1 MSTSRTTLKKRNINW
16 MISYNNP
23 TPIEFFRFI
32 QPTHKSRAI
41 QKYVKLLDQA
51 IDFCEDQEK
60 QSELRNLKKT
70 ANCNSDWN
78 WWLVEKKAGSI
89 RDEIHETNVEVQR
102 ELNATVRNGGKQ
114 KNNDND
120 EEGGSSNH
128 YSVKDKN
135 EEGGSSNNDSI
146 EDKSEEGSTS
156 NDDNADD
163 KKEECNNDDNIN
175 EKEYVDEDKII
186 VHDIL
191 DCDISATQVEQDILK
206 IYRSNFNDCPA
217 MDLRLYSELSLSLD
231 QKVQDD
237 ILHEVFDRIDN
248 DYITDEI
255 HNFLTD
261 FFNADHGKQGW
272 CESVRRIGVSEK
284 DPELLQCTKELLKG
298 TLGRFVKAFS
308 LDALNPLRDVTILER
323 PHLNQF
329 IHPLIDNVLW
339 IFASINY
346 ISGEISLQ
354 GKARIMADGA
364 GYLNDVSN
372 YQVVCM
378 EGAKPGARNKKNVDD
393 DKKNIKSMIQL
404 FNNIIVSEASERR
417 QVYTG
422 LRVYGATAYKT
433 ELSLTMLDFRGTY
446 RLFEVDRFSLP
457 KDWVDMP
464 NFVFMYEAL
473 IKWALCVRHT
483 RENLIA
489 QRKKR
494 RMGRYSESRIAKK
507 LTRLT

>member
-1 MSTSRTTLKKRNINW
+1 MSTSRKALRKRHIDW

-32 QPTHKSRAI
+32 QPIHKSRAI
-41 QKYVKLLDQA
+41 EKYVKILDEA
-51 IDFCEDQEK
+51 INLCEDQEK
-60 QSELRNLKKT
+60 QLKLRNLKET
-70 ANCNSDWN
+70 VNCNSDWSL
-78 WWLVEKKAGSI
+78 WLVEKKAESI
-89 RDEIHETNVEVQR
+89 RDEIHETNMGVHQ
-102 ELNATVRNGGKQ
+102 ELNVIVRNKGKQ
-114 KNNDND
+114 KINYND
-120 EEGGSSNH
+120 EEGDR
-128 YSVKDKN
+128 VKDNNDSIGDKN
-135 EEGGSSNNDSI
+135 EEGGSSNNDGI
-146 EDKSEEGSTS
+146 EESDGYNDDSTDDKEEEYS
-156 NDDNADD
+156 NDSD
-163 KKEECNNDDNIN
+163 IN
-175 EKEYVDEDKII
+175 GKEYVDEDKIV

-191 DCDISATQVEQDILK
+191 DSDISATQAEQDILK
-206 IYRSNFNDCPA
+206 IYHSNFDNCPA
-217 MDLRLYSELSLSLD
+217 MDLRLYSKLSLLLD
-231 QKVQDD
+231 QELQDN
-237 ILHEVFDRIDN
+237 ILHEVFDEIDN

-272 CESVRRIGVSEK
+272 CESVRRIVINDK
-284 DPELLQCTKELLKG
+284 DSELLQCTKELLKG
-298 TLGRFVKAFS
+298 TLGQFVKAFS
-308 LDALNPLRDVTILER
+308 LDALNPLRDITILER

-354 GKARIMADGA
+354 GKARVMVDGA

-372 YQVVCM
+372 YQIICM

-417 QVYTG
+417 QIYTG

-464 NFVFMYEAL
+464 KFAFMYEAL
-473 IKWALCVRHT
+473 IKWA
-483 RENLIA
+483 
-489 QRKKR
+489 
-494 RMGRYSESRIAKK
+494 
-507 LTRLT
+507 